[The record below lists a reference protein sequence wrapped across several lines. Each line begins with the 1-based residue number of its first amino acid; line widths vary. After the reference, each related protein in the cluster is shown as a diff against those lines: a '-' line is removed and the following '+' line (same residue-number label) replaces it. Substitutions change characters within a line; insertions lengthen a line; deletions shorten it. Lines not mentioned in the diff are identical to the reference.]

1 MSEPVDFLTSVN
13 SEANELMGMG
23 LTALRCEPSDRR
35 GRGVI
40 GRAGRF
46 SRQAVRAF
54 VVAAVIC
61 ALVIGLASAY
71 YILRQTGRSALTSHI
86 ELAAPSDA
94 AAPVADEGETIV
106 YNGVTYCRRASV
118 LNLLCLGV
126 DRTEAA
132 LASGPD
138 GACGEQGQADT
149 IFLAAL
155 DTEAGTLRLL
165 NLSRDTMAAVDVY
178 NTDGEY
184 VSTDTMQL
192 CLAYAYGGDD
202 DEGCLNV
209 AKSVS
214 RLLYGLPVD
223 AYIAL
228 DLSAVSVLNDAIGGV
243 EVDVLEDL
251 SDRDPSLTE
260 GAHVLL
266 KGNLAEIYVR
276 SRNYGLLE
284 ANSLR
289 MARQRQYVTAFF
301 AAASAAVSEDV
312 TVALTLY
319 RAARSCLRTSL
330 GLSELL
336 YLASLASDV
345 GFTADDI
352 VTAAGTL
359 EQDGDYARFTIDEDA
374 LLAAIAD
381 IYYEPLEA

>member
-54 VVAAVIC
+54 VAAAVVC

-118 LNLLCLGV
+118 LNILCLGV

-132 LASGPD
+132 IASGLD
-138 GACGEQGQADT
+138 RAYGEQGQADT

-192 CLAYAYGGDD
+192 CLAYAYGG
-202 DEGCLNV
+202 
-209 AKSVS
+209 A

-228 DLSAVSVLNDAIGGV
+228 DLPAVSILNDAIGGV

-251 SDRDPSLTE
+251 SSRDPSLTE

-319 RAARSCLRTSL
+319 RAARSYLHTSL